1 MKTNLKYDAVL
12 YDFDGTLADSVPA
25 IVESFKLAY
34 IELFG
39 ECTRTEEDF
48 RSYIGLPLAR
58 TFEMHDPETADKLV
72 ATYLN
77 INEKMLRD
85 GVVGFFPGIYEM
97 LTEIQEMGVK
107 QGIVTSKSRNSTT
120 ISLDVLDAWKYFDAN
135 VFREDTDEHKPAPA
149 PLIEG
154 AKRMGITDMSRVLY
168 VGDALPDALCA
179 KNAGC
184 DFALVDWTAM
194 DRNSPEM
201 ANPTYLI
208 KETKDLS
215 CIIKTREL

>member
-1 MKTNLKYDAVL
+1 MKTELKYDAVL

-58 TFEMHDPETADKLV
+58 TFEMHDSETADKLV

-85 GVVGFFPGIYEM
+85 GVVQFFPGIYEM
-97 LTEIQEMGVK
+97 LTEIKEMGVK

-120 ISLDVLDAWKYFDAN
+120 ISLDVLDAWKYFDEF
-135 VFREDTDEHKPAPA
+135 VFREDTEEHKPAPA

-184 DFALVDWTAM
+184 DFALVDWTEM
-194 DRNSPEM
+194 DRSSTEL